1 MSSQINVEDLL
12 VRMQYTPNPMALKFV
27 ANHPFKLD
35 GKATFNAAVEA
46 EDLPLIRDLFGVE
59 GIKQVYVFQ
68 NTITI
73 THDGTLDEDQLC
85 EQVTSV
91 IRSRFGVHN
100 PTFGDTEPPAAFRME
115 RQKHEDPVLEQ
126 IEEVLDR
133 TIRPGLQADGGD
145 VELVKLEG
153 NDLYI
158 FYQGAC
164 GGCPSSLMGTLD
176 AIQGIL
182 RHEIQND
189 ELSVIPV

>member
-1 MSSQINVEDLL
+1 MTTQISAEDLL

-35 GKATFNAAVEA
+35 GKATFNTAIEA
-46 EDLPLIRDLFGVE
+46 ESLPLIRDLFSVQGVR
-59 GIKQVYVFQ
+59 QVYAFQ
-68 NTITI
+68 NTLTI

-85 EQVTSV
+85 EQVTTV
-91 IRSRFGVHN
+91 IKTRFGIHD
-100 PTFGDTEPPAAFRME
+100 PTFGDAESPATVRLE
-115 RQKHEDPVLEQ
+115 RPTHDNPVLEQ
-126 IEEVLDR
+126 MEEVLDR

-145 VELVKLEG
+145 LELVKLEG

-182 RHEIQND
+182 RYEMQND
-189 ELSVIPV
+189 ELCVIPV